1 MARDILN
8 LLYTLLP
15 AQEWLEETESD
26 TVFTDKAVEAAA
38 TSEQALGVTNNG
50 DSSSAAA
57 GPAGSSADSS
67 PPKLPSCAPTSAS
80 TSPKLDEAHKPAS
93 HRVNR
98 A

>member
-38 TSEQALGVTNNG
+38 TSEQALSVTNNG

-57 GPAGSSADSS
+57 GPAGSS